1 LITDPV
7 HAVPAASACDSIT
20 RRVSVPV
27 ENHRAFRHILM
38 PTDGSDRSAR
48 AIDQGMQFA
57 RQVGAKVTG
66 FHAIGE
72 YKTFSG
78 TAELL
83 EMTSVEYAAWVTRQA
98 TAILDVIVKEA
109 ARLGVECEAQSVFN
123 DIPHEAILAA
133 AARGHCDLVVM
144 ASHARRGL
152 KGMLIG
158 SETQKVMTHGS
169 IPVLVIR

>member
-1 LITDPV
+1 M
-7 HAVPAASACDSIT
+7 
-20 RRVSVPV
+20 RRVSLPD

-38 PTDGSDRSAR
+38 PTDGSDLSAR

-72 YKTFSG
+72 YKTFAG

-83 EMTSVEYAAWVTRQA
+83 EMTSVEYEAWATRQA
-98 TAILDVIVKEA
+98 TEILQVIARAA
-109 ARLGVECEAQSVFN
+109 ARFGVVCEVESVFH
-123 DIPHEAILAA
+123 DVPYEAILAV
-133 AARGHCDLVVM
+133 AARRQCDLIVM
-144 ASHARRGL
+144 ASHGRRGL

-158 SETQKVMTHGS
+158 SETQKVMTHGR